1 MAGSIRRSLGRNI
14 GAGGC
19 LGALQD
25 RDSFSDL
32 LNLKTWKVF
41 LSEIIEKTHL
51 GIRQMQIFFSTCE
64 FFVPSDAE
72 NPPIS
77 SRSRSSVANPSVDF
91 HWHL

>member
-1 MAGSIRRSLGRNI
+1 MN
-14 GAGGC
+14 
-19 LGALQD
+19 
-25 RDSFSDL
+25 
-32 LNLKTWKVF
+32 
-41 LSEIIEKTHL
+41 L

-91 HWHL
+91 NRHLRRLKIEYLKNNSSLNLTVTKILPVFLSASEDLVQVIVGLFL